1 MTMPLRQS
9 SIATYMT
16 CARKAQFRYVE
27 GITEPANERMVR
39 GTCAHAGIEFA
50 LRRQMTGAVA
60 SVEEVKQA
68 VSDTASREASTV
80 DWTREEP
87 DDRDA
92 MVDRAIAYAEHYVTH
107 VAPSLQVVDVE
118 RRFTAKIAP
127 GLEVTGTIDIVT
139 QDGLRDVKTTSRAPT
154 PSMGDPRY
162 RIQLG
167 LYSAAWQAITDG
179 FDFGSSVIDFLV
191 LSETKSKGRTVR
203 HLPVVMSPD
212 ETAEEARNAIDVAQ
226 HVQAATTRGDY
237 PRNPLACFE
246 YGRPCGYLARCMP
259 HRASVAER
267 EKGVSNV

>member
-9 SIATYMT
+9 SIAAYMT
-16 CARKAQFRYVE
+16 CPRKAQYRYVE
-27 GITEPANERMVR
+27 GISEPASERMVR

-60 SVEEVKQA
+60 TLDEVKQA

-80 DWTREEP
+80 DWAREEP

-92 MVDRAIAYAEHYVTH
+92 MVDRAIAYAAHYATH

-118 RRFTAKIAP
+118 RRFAAKIAP

-167 LYSAAWQAITDG
+167 LYSAAWQALTDG

-203 HLPVVMSPD
+203 HLPVVMTSD
-212 ETAEEARNAIDVAQ
+212 ETAEEARNAIELAR
-226 HVQAATTRGDY
+226 HVQDATTRGDY

-246 YGRPCGYLARCMP
+246 YGRPCGYLSRCMP
-259 HRASVAER
+259 HRASVSER
-267 EKGVSNV
+267 EKRETA